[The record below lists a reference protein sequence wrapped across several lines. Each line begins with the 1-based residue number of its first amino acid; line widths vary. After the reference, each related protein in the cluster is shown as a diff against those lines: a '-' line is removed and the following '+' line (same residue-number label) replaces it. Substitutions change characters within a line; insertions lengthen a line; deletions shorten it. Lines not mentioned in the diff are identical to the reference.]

1 MVNTVGPR
9 DPCAEGTSEP
19 MPEAEVNEPQEPQ
32 EPQTQED
39 DEIAEGEEEEKIE
52 QDPPADP
59 EEVD

>member
-19 MPEAEVNEPQEPQ
+19 MPEAEVNEPQ